1 MSRAKWSRIAGG
13 PMKEGAVS
21 ETAREWTL
29 EWNLAFAPDEVV
41 PRLEALFRQH
51 EYAYTREDPPS
62 GPDTGSTLWQYRT
75 TLGAGS
81 VDVRV
86 QPLGSEPGPFGGAHA
101 RPRTL
106 LHVTCT
112 GVDAADQ
119 ARLKRQLTLAFL
131 RVGG

>member
-1 MSRAKWSRIAGG
+1 M
-13 PMKEGAVS
+13 S
-21 ETAREWTL
+21 ETMGEWTL

-41 PRLEALFRQH
+41 PRLEALFRRH
-51 EYAYTREDPPS
+51 EYAYTREDPPG
-62 GPDTGSTLWQYRT
+62 GPDAEPRYRT
-75 TLGAGS
+75 TLGTAT
-81 VDVRV
+81 VEVRV
-86 QPLGSEPGPFGGAHA
+86 QTSGSEPGPFGGAHA

-112 GVDAADQ
+112 GGDAADQ

>member
-1 MSRAKWSRIAGG
+1 MSRANRVQVAGG

-29 EWNLAFAPDEVV
+29 EWNLAFAPNEVV

-62 GPDTGSTLWQYRT
+62 GPDAGPRYRT

-106 LHVTCT
+106 LRVTCT

>member
-1 MSRAKWSRIAGG
+1 M
-13 PMKEGAVS
+13 S

-51 EYAYTREDPPS
+51 EYVYTCEDPPN
-62 GPDTGSTLWQYRT
+62 GPDAGSRYRT
-75 TLGAGS
+75 TLGTGS
-81 VDVRV
+81 VEVRV
-86 QPLGSEPGPFGGAHA
+86 QSSGSEPGPFGGSHA

-106 LHVTCT
+106 LRVTCT

>member
-1 MSRAKWSRIAGG
+1 M
-13 PMKEGAVS
+13 S

-51 EYAYTREDPPS
+51 EYAYTREDAAS
-62 GPDTGSTLWQYRT
+62 GPDAGSTPWQYRT
-75 TLGAGS
+75 TLGTGS

-106 LHVTCT
+106 LRVTCT

-119 ARLKRQLTLAFL
+119 AHLKRQLTLAFL

>member
-41 PRLEALFRQH
+41 PRLETLFRQH

-62 GPDTGSTLWQYRT
+62 SPDAGPRYRT

-86 QPLGSEPGPFGGAHA
+86 QPLDSEPGPFGGAQA

-106 LHVTCT
+106 LRVACT
-112 GVDAADQ
+112 GADAADQ

>member
-1 MSRAKWSRIAGG
+1 MG
-13 PMKEGAVS
+13 

-51 EYAYTREDPPS
+51 EYVHTREDAAS
-62 GPDTGSTLWQYRT
+62 GPDAGSTSWQYRT
-75 TLGAGS
+75 TIGTGS
-81 VDVRV
+81 IEVRV
-86 QPLGSEPGPFGGAHA
+86 QSSGSEPGPFGGAHA